1 MLEWIIPKISEFSKK
16 KSANFEKIGA
26 YEKKWCGVWLS
37 CCGCDLLI
45 CSSSGFSNIFS
56 KKENIEKTKTGG
68 MLEGSSKV
76 WHAL

>member
-45 CSSSGFSNIFS
+45 CS
-56 KKENIEKTKTGG
+56 
-68 MLEGSSKV
+68 
-76 WHAL
+76 